1 MRYSQNISMLLLLT
15 LLVGCSGTAP
25 RDLKPWEASQGAS
38 SSGASSSGAKSVIPE
53 YGPKLSVGEPYTVK
67 RGDTLYA
74 IAFRL
79 GIDFRQLAARNGIK
93 SPYTISVGQILA
105 TAKPVIVPSGQSRA
119 RGSASAQANSGT
131 QLSKPKS
138 KSLSSKGTAPK
149 AVSKPASADTPKT
162 KSVART
168 TSKPQKKSA
177 SKSVEPNRP
186 VSRWRWPSR
195 GKVIRTFAANVHKGI
210 DIAGKRGDPVTS
222 AAAGKVVYAGAGVTG
237 YGSLIIVKHND
248 TYLSAYGHNERLLVS
263 EGSVVNAGQQIATM
277 GSSGTNSVKLHFE
290 LRRQGKPVNPLTLLP
305 KR

>member
-25 RDLKPWEASQGAS
+25 RDLKPWEVNQDAS
-38 SSGASSSGAKSVIPE
+38 SSRASSSSAKSVKPE

-93 SPYTISVGQILA
+93 SPYTISVGQVLA
-105 TAKPVIVPSGQSRA
+105 TSKPVFVASDQSRA
-119 RGSASAQANSGT
+119 RESASAQASSGAQSSKFKSNS
-131 QLSKPKS
+131 P
-138 KSLSSKGTAPK
+138 SSKGTASK
-149 AVSKPASADTPKT
+149 AVSKPASAATPKT

-168 TSKPQKKSA
+168 ASKPKIKST

-290 LRRQGKPVNPLTLLP
+290 LRRQGKPMDPLTLLP

>member
-119 RGSASAQANSGT
+119 RGSASAQATSGT

-210 DIAGKRGDPVTS
+210 DITGKRGDPVTS

-290 LRRQGKPVNPLTLLP
+290 LRRQGKPVDPLTLLP